1 MMASA
6 DSKSE
11 TKPAPEPVKGER
23 SSLIWSRIFQQVWS
37 FSLVTF
43 LGVLS
48 YLLISHFIFQAVVV
62 KGESMDPTLGD
73 SAHCWLN
80 RLAYVKHEPSLDD
93 IVALRDPRDNML
105 LVKRIIAGP
114 KQSIYL
120 HRGRVYVDGKLLPEP
135 YLPAKTHT
143 WAYDV
148 SEDEFIC
155 IGRNEYFVMGDN
167 RNNSVDS
174 RVFGAVRRQNILG
187 KVVD

>member
-1 MMASA
+1 MEDPA
-6 DSKSE
+6 DSKLE
-11 TKPAPEPVKGER
+11 TKAATEPLKEKG
-23 SSLIWSRIFQQVWS
+23 SSRGWAWFFHQVWS
-37 FSLVTF
+37 ITVVSFMGT
-43 LGVLS
+43 LS

-62 KGESMDPTLGD
+62 EGESMDPTLAD
-73 SAHCWLN
+73 SSHCWLN

-120 HRGRVYVDGKLLPEP
+120 HRGRVYVDGKLLEEP

-148 SEDEFIC
+148 GRDEFIC
-155 IGRNEYFVMGDN
+155 IGKNEYFVMGDN

-174 RVFGAVRRQNILG
+174 RAFGAVRRQNILG